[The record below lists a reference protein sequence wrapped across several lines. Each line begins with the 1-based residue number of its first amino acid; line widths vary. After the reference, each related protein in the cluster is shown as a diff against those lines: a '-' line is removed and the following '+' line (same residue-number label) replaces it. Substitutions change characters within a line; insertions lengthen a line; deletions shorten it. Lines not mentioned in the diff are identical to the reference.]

1 MFLGSDPA
9 KHAAVAATMAPA
21 APDVTI
27 PDSAPE
33 SSASRFPTPRCNSN
47 ISTKFS
53 AGSCFACRTSG
64 SSSEPL
70 RYVHVLR
77 ALMSGRTAMHVWT
90 FAFRTAK
97 VGHQIFDHKA
107 CQNRSGCKRL
117 SDCPPA
123 RQEVRFAKVQ
133 HSDCPSEP
141 FDHSAG
147 RPGCLHLELTSNW
160 CCRGGTPHLRHHR
173 TGNCACPGVIER
185 TVLKK
190 KAYADNT
197 ADAIGALRHF
207 PMTTRHGRDKGNAE
221 ILETHLV
228 IMICDG
234 AGGGGRKISR

>member
-123 RQEVRFAKVQ
+123 RQEVRFAKCSILIAPLNRLIIAPADRAAYILNSPQTGAVAVA
-133 HSDCPSEP
+133 HP
-141 FDHSAG
+141 
-147 RPGCLHLELTSNW
+147 TSGN
-160 CCRGGTPHLRHHR
+160 HR

-190 KAYADNT
+190 N
-197 ADAIGALRHF
+197 GLR
-207 PMTTRHGRDKGNAE
+207 R
-221 ILETHLV
+221 
-228 IMICDG
+228 
-234 AGGGGRKISR
+234 